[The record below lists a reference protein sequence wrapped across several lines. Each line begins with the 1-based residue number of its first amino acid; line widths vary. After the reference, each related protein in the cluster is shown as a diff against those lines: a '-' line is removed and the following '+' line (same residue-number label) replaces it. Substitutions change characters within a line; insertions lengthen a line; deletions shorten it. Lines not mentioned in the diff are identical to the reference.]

1 VEGAGIWRERRTSG
15 RKRRRLRPSR
25 PRRRRRGRPST
36 PTKNEIELVSTV
48 GILNTWRIQEYLDAI
63 GTSERAWSDTP
74 EGTKLFEEIR
84 DELYE
89 IRGWSLLQE
98 IMEAA
103 FHPRKGMPRWRRRRR
118 EHNESGLPPIADMER
133 TFRDFRVGPILLQK
147 SFGGQW
153 RIVIRSR

>member
-1 VEGAGIWRERRTSG
+1 MKRAKKFRTKKAQAKAKPTKKAKKRTSQQ
-15 RKRRRLRPSR
+15 
-25 PRRRRRGRPST
+25 
-36 PTKNEIELVSTV
+36 PTKNEIEPVSTV

-63 GTSERAWSDTP
+63 GASERAWSDTA

-103 FHPRKGMPRWRRRRR
+103 FHHSEKGHAALAKKKPSDY
-118 EHNESGLPPIADMER
+118 EEN
-133 TFRDFRVGPILLQK
+133 
-147 SFGGQW
+147 
-153 RIVIRSR
+153 